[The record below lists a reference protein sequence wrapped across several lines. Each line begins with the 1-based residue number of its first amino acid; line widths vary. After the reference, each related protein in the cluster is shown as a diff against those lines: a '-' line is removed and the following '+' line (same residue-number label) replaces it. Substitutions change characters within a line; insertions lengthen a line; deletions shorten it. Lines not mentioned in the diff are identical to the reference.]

1 MSDKQPVATSPAVT
15 TPTSKY
21 AVEVASDSFTETA
34 TATTPNT
41 TAKTRSMS
49 KSLDAMLNLDHLEST
64 NNGNRKTL
72 KEKTWAFM
80 DEAESSRGAAILA
93 MVIMLL
99 IAISCLNFIVE
110 TLPSVQIDP
119 VMLNILFVVEAIC
132 SGAFTVEYIIRFF
145 SCPNKLK
152 FVFEFLSI
160 VDLLAILP
168 FYVEIIQTS
177 LGGGAGLK
185 TSFIRIVR
193 LVRIVRVLKVSKY
206 LTWFRL
212 FGSAL
217 AKSAQPLAM
226 LVFIIMICMIFFSSI
241 MFTVERGEWSF
252 EHKMWVTLDNLDVAS
267 PYQSIPDAFYW
278 VSAQSFDFFLD
289 PTFVCS
295 CLLSSCLCRVVVCV
309 IICC

>member
-1 MSDKQPVATSPAVT
+1 M
-15 TPTSKY
+15 
-21 AVEVASDSFTETA
+21 
-34 TATTPNT
+34 
-41 TAKTRSMS
+41 
-49 KSLDAMLNLDHLEST
+49 
-64 NNGNRKTL
+64 
-72 KEKTWAFM
+72 
-80 DEAESSRGAAILA
+80 
-93 MVIMLL
+93 
-99 IAISCLNFIVE
+99 
-110 TLPSVQIDP
+110 
-119 VMLNILFVVEAIC
+119 
-132 SGAFTVEYIIRFF
+132 
-145 SCPNKLK
+145 
-152 FVFEFLSI
+152 
-160 VDLLAILP
+160 
-168 FYVEIIQTS
+168 EIIQTS

-226 LVFIIMICMIFFSSI
+226 LFFIIMICMIFFSSI